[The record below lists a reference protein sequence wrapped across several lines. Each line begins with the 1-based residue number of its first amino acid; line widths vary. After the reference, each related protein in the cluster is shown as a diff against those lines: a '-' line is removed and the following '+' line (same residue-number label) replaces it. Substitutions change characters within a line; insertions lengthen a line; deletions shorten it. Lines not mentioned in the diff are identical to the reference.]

1 MTVTVPQLFLFFFLS
16 THLFHFF
23 QLRDLKVS
31 MAETEK
37 LLRIADEKEIM
48 MTEEM
53 YVRVG
58 LFFASVRL
66 CCVMQRSPDSGCM
79 VVYTSLQLHFS
90 RN

>member
-1 MTVTVPQLFLFFFLS
+1 
-16 THLFHFF
+16 
-23 QLRDLKVS
+23 

-37 LLRIADEKEIM
+37 LLRIADEKEVM

-58 LFFASVRL
+58 LFFVSIRL
-66 CCVMQRSPDSGCM
+66 CCVIQRSPDSGCM
-79 VVYTSLQLHFS
+79 VVYTSLEYHFS